1 MKKQA
6 FNPYLPS
13 WEYIPDGE
21 PYVFGDRVYFYGS
34 HDYFNGY
41 VFCMGDYVCWSA
53 PVDDLGNWRYEGVI
67 YPKTADPLN
76 PEGKMCLY
84 APDVTVGPDGRYY
97 LYYVLDKVSVVSVA
111 VCDTPAGKY
120 EFYGYVHYED
130 GTRLGEKEGDEPQFD
145 PGVRTEGDVTYLYT
159 GACGKGDKSR
169 TGAMA
174 TVLGADMLTIR
185 EAPVFVAPGCEYG
198 AGTGF
203 EGHEF
208 FEASSIRK
216 VGDTYYDEIPKE
228 LIMLV
233 VEDGDVDKVLKVIVE
248 NARVDKNGTY
258 GDGKIFVSDVEC
270 AITISSGK
278 DEL

>member
-21 PYVFGDRVYFYGS
+21 PYVFGDRVYVYGS

-97 LYYVLDKVSVVSVA
+97 LYYVLDKVSVVSV
-111 VCDTPAGKY
+111 D
-120 EFYGYVHYED
+120 
-130 GTRLGEKEGDEPQFD
+130 R
-145 PGVRTEGDVTYLYT
+145 
-159 GACGKGDKSR
+159 KS
-169 TGAMA
+169 
-174 TVLGADMLTIR
+174 
-185 EAPVFVAPGCEYG
+185 
-198 AGTGF
+198 
-203 EGHEF
+203 
-208 FEASSIRK
+208 
-216 VGDTYYDEIPKE
+216 
-228 LIMLV
+228 V
-233 VEDGDVDKVLKVIVE
+233 V
-248 NARVDKNGTY
+248 
-258 GDGKIFVSDVEC
+258 
-270 AITISSGK
+270 
-278 DEL
+278 